1 MSCGFVPEP
10 LAIRFLREPLIN
22 LIWVRSLGVI
32 ELMIATILMA
42 GMQSEEGGMPD
53 LSKMK
58 LPNMGNKFPF

>member
-1 MSCGFVPEP
+1 MM
-10 LAIRFLREPLIN
+10 AK
-22 LIWVRSLGVI
+22 
-32 ELMIATILMA
+32 MA